1 MRTDTYCAMALPSII
16 EAGMVV
22 NGRGK
27 EKRGATRGLC
37 RTRSVETLCRAP
49 KSICLYLRSRREML
63 CPFESRQKV
72 SNRKR
77 EAIVSGGLLA
87 VIEQEQ

>member
-1 MRTDTYCAMALPSII
+1 MRILGFGVCNVLLDLGTHGSSERDMQGYSIEFQTPWRNDTYCAMALPSIM

-49 KSICLYLRSRREML
+49 KGMCLS
-63 CPFESRQKV
+63 
-72 SNRKR
+72 
-77 EAIVSGGLLA
+77 
-87 VIEQEQ
+87 